1 MSKPVLKTAPQVRE
15 ELDRKG
21 ISIAEFAR
29 THNLDQRATWL
40 VLSGRNKG
48 RRGEAHKAA
57 VVLGIKAGTIDPAS
71 N

>member
-1 MSKPVLKTAPQVRE
+1 MSKPVLKTAPEVRE

-29 THNLDQRATWL
+29 ANNLDQRATWL